1 MLLHLVLTTQ
11 PTMTVNRKTLGELAI
26 KSTDIKSRTSPVTA
40 GSNRDFTFT
49 YKASATEALAGSI
62 DDDGDPQ
69 LPDVI
74 EIRLPPNW
82 PSPTPYNF
90 NLDNKL
96 VYTDEAGVVTML
108 KDATGPHVYL
118 DGSLS
123 RLLGAGISVIDGG
136 GVTAPETPDGTG
148 IQWVRLFALMLGE
161 KGVSRGNTIVL
172 KYDDVTVQREVAT
185 GDDGKI
191 GIQTFSGP
199 SAASL
204 ASDTDLPQF
213 PVAKMDED
221 TIEVKL
227 AADGS
232 GKVTFEFENFPVAT
246 LGDKNHNAAD
256 SIPAG
261 ITKDDVR
268 DLIISYTPD
277 GDMDEGEFEVR
288 LPSGWKAEEIFTSG
302 PINTTTKTGDPVHT
316 VAVDFLSNFGV
327 AEESIDITLV
337 DVTVPNKHGNNG
349 FRSKSKSKGGS
360 LKQLSP
366 IPAAFVGNTMAD
378 NDTVKVEI
386 DPAEAYQNQENV
398 DFEITVE
405 ANGPMHDSEI
415 QITVPDGLSDLQEDS
430 AKANYVRKV
439 SAPVSGVDVTVDN
452 DVINITT
459 GKLNPGGKIKVRFD
473 NVNLKD
479 ISTDPD
485 LGFRVGTRTRTDI
498 PAGEEETAG
507 DLSGEDFEPIENAD
521 GTRSIE
527 GGLIRTVAG
536 SGTMAVEPA
545 TIEQGSRNKNI
556 KLTFTATTDF
566 EKLNLAITAPPVIDT
581 ELHEDKSSD
590 DGYVSTPNA
599 AKLHEDDTD
608 NDLKVSGNVITWG
621 MLTLNRG
628 EKFVTNIKR
637 VDLLED
643 TGNAQWD
650 VELGDVDITV
660 GGLAAANPPM
670 VVVGTME
677 DDVVFEVVDESDIPN
692 SNPSYPASSLQSI
705 RFKFTTENTAIQ
717 AGGRL
722 WFTIPVGWSLPSL
735 TDKTGKATVSIVDQK
750 WRGNS
755 RRRWRSNARQTA
767 T

>member
-1 MLLHLVLTTQ
+1 M
-11 PTMTVNRKTLGELAI
+11 
-26 KSTDIKSRTSPVTA
+26 
-40 GSNRDFTFT
+40 
-49 YKASATEALAGSI
+49 
-62 DDDGDPQ
+62 
-69 LPDVI
+69 
-74 EIRLPPNW
+74 
-82 PSPTPYNF
+82 
-90 NLDNKL
+90 
-96 VYTDEAGVVTML
+96 
-108 KDATGPHVYL
+108 
-118 DGSLS
+118 
-123 RLLGAGISVIDGG
+123 
-136 GVTAPETPDGTG
+136 
-148 IQWVRLFALMLGE
+148 
-161 KGVSRGNTIVL
+161 
-172 KYDDVTVQREVAT
+172 
-185 GDDGKI
+185 
-191 GIQTFSGP
+191 
-199 SAASL
+199 
-204 ASDTDLPQF
+204 
-213 PVAKMDED
+213 
-221 TIEVKL
+221 KL
-227 AADGS
+227 AANGS
-232 GKVTFEFENFPVAT
+232 GKVAFEFDNLPVTT
-246 LGDKNHNAAD
+246 LGDKNHNADD

-261 ITKDDVR
+261 ITKDDVL
-268 DLIISYTPD
+268 DLIIRYTPD

-288 LPSGWKAEEIFTSG
+288 LPSGWKAEEIITSG

-327 AEESIDITLV
+327 EKESIDITLV

-386 DPAEAYQNQENV
+386 NPAEAYQNQENV

-415 QITVPDGLSDLQEDS
+415 QITVPDGLSDLQDDS

-439 SAPVSGVDVTVDN
+439 SAPVSGVDVILDN

-485 LGFRVGTRTRTDI
+485 LGFRVGTRTRTDVV
-498 PAGEEETAG
+498 AGEEETAG
-507 DLSGEDFEPIENAD
+507 DLSGVDFELIEKDD
-521 GTRSIE
+521 GTRSIV

-566 EKLNLAITAPPVIDT
+566 EKLNLKITAPPVIDT
-581 ELHEDKSSD
+581 ELHEDKSSN
-590 DGYVSTPNA
+590 DGYVSSPNA

-608 NDLKVSGNVITWG
+608 DDLDVSGNVITWG
-621 MLTLNRG
+621 KLTLNRG

-643 TGNAQWD
+643 TGDAQWE
-650 VELGDVDITV
+650 VELGDVDIT
-660 GGLAAANPPM
+660 AADTADSKANPPM

-677 DDVVFEVVDESDIPN
+677 EDVVFEVVDESDIPN
-692 SNPSYPASSLQSI
+692 SNPSYHASSLQSI

-735 TDKTGKATVSIVDQK
+735 TDKTGKATVSIVAKNGEAIVDADGDPIAVRQLPK
-750 WRGNS
+750 AGDDNAGSQMVLSVSGRSVILSIGAKGGLAEGDSVTIRYGDSTDPMKFPVQISASAKGTTSDGDGLAIRGHFRVSDDFRQRDADTIWADVTNVVDGSGTAAISSSPATVRAGSTKNTVTVTFTGTGTMDGGALRFTIPEGWGAMQEDPLERNHIDVDVSGPNAALTDSEILDDGRQVVATLETFGKGNKVIFTYGGGDWSARKQRCYSPS
-755 RRRWRSNARQTA
+755 RHR
-767 T
+767 